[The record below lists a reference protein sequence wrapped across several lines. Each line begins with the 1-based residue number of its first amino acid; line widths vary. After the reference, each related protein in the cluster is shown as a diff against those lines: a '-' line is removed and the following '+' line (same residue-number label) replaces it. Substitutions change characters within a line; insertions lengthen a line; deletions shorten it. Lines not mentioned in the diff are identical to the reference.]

1 MAEINTDE
9 TPDVEMWRPDNL
21 EEARAD
27 TRKLA
32 YGQIVGAVF
41 PIKVGEDEKQKA
53 WYRVTSL
60 RPLRV
65 EWMPYTPYR
74 IEPLALADLSKT
86 SIYRLIEA
94 DI

>member
-1 MAEINTDE
+1 MAVITVGEDTAHSEFGTD
-9 TPDVEMWRPDNL
+9 L
-21 EEARAD
+21 AKARAA
-27 TRKLA
+27 TRQLA

-41 PIKVGEDEKQKA
+41 PIRVGPGEDEKA
-53 WYRVTSL
+53 WYKVISL

-65 EWMPYTPYR
+65 QWMPYSPYQV
-74 IEPLALADLSKT
+74 EPSALADLSKT